1 MNHNLYQR
9 IAATFENAAEKT
21 CIRTSRGDWTY
32 ERLRKRVEGTAGAL
46 CRAGVGAGDRVLVQ
60 AGKCP
65 ESLALYLSCLQIG
78 AVYVPLNTAYT
89 ERELQYFV
97 EDTEP
102 SLIVLESRL
111 NSSGKIPCSVWTIDD
126 SGHGT
131 LNDHVAN
138 ATSIRGVA
146 QVAEDDIAAIL
157 YTSGT
162 TGRSKGAMLTHG
174 NLESNADVLIDYWGW
189 ESTDVLLHV
198 LPIYHVHGLF
208 VAIHCVLL
216 TGTEMIWHERFD
228 SDRVVADLSDSTV
241 LMGVP
246 THYTRLLNHSTF
258 ERKCVRNMRVF
269 ISGSAPLSAKTFHE
283 FEKRT
288 GLRILERY
296 GMSETLM
303 NTSNPLNGE
312 RVAGTVGFPLPDVQL
327 RVTNS
332 SGQPQTYGEIGQ
344 IELKGPNVFNGY
356 WRMPDRTA
364 LDFTSDGY
372 FKTGDVGFQDAKGR
386 VSIVGRDK
394 DVIISGGLNVYPVE
408 VEDAIE
414 QMEVVLEAAVI
425 GAPHADFGE
434 GVVAVV
440 VANQPISL
448 ATIDSFLDSRLA
460 RFKHPKAL
468 CQVESLPKN
477 AMGKIQ
483 KNVLRERL
491 TGIFSNSQSAH
502 Q

>member
-1 MNHNLYQR
+1 M
-9 IAATFENAAEKT
+9 E
-21 CIRTSRGDWTY
+21 RTT
-32 ERLRKRVEGTAGAL
+32 GAL
-46 CRAGVGAGDRVLVQ
+46 QTVGIAAGDRVLVQ
-60 AGKCP
+60 CGKSP

-89 ERELQYFV
+89 ERELQYFIK
-97 EDTEP
+97 DTDP
-102 SLIVLESRL
+102 SLIVLESQPKTT
-111 NSSGKIPCSVWTIDD
+111 GKLPRPVWSVDD
-126 SGHGT
+126 NGHGT
-131 LNDHVAN
+131 LNEHVAK
-138 ATSIRGVA
+138 ASRFRGVA
-146 QVAEDDIAAIL
+146 RVAEDDIAAIL

-189 ESTDVLLHV
+189 ESSDVLLHV

-228 SDRVVADLSDSTV
+228 SDRVIADLLESTV

-246 THYTRLLNHSTF
+246 THYIRLLNRSGF
-258 ERKCVRNMRVF
+258 DRKCVGNMRLF

-303 NTSNPLNGE
+303 NTSNPLNGD
-312 RVAGTVGFPLPDVQL
+312 RIAGTVGFPLPGVQL
-327 RVTNS
+327 RITDD
-332 SGQPQTYGEIGQ
+332 SGQPRTNGEVGG
-344 IELKGPNVFNGY
+344 IELKGPNVFKGY

-364 LDFTSDGY
+364 LEFASDGY
-372 FKTGDVGFQDAKGR
+372 FKTGDVGFQDTQGR
-386 VSIVGRDK
+386 VSIVGREK
-394 DVIISGGLNVYPVE
+394 DVIISGGLNVYPAE

-414 QMEVVLEAAVI
+414 QMDSVLETAIV
-425 GAPHADFGE
+425 GASHADFGE

-440 VANQPISL
+440 VAEQPIALSSL
-448 ATIDSFLDSRLA
+448 DSFLKDRLA
-460 RFKHPKAL
+460 RYKHPRAL
-468 CQVESLPKN
+468 CQVENLPKN
-477 AMGKIQ
+477 AMGKVQ
-483 KNVLRERL
+483 KNVLRERVA
-491 TGIFSNSQSAH
+491 GIFSESQDERK
-502 Q
+502 